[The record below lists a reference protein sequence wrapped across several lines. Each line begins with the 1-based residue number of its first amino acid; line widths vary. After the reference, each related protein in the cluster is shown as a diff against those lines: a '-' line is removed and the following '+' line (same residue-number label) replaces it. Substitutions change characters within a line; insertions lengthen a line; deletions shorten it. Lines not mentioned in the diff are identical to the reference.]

1 MAGVTVLVW
10 CQQSIISKPLL
21 YSSRKL
27 SGPNTS
33 EGKQKDKL
41 MNPYMWNVKT
51 LLLNSCLDNTH
62 GHKNKQMNLLKLW
75 NHKKKSDVCYS
86 VFWGFGCTLH
96 HHRNKWHFIC
106 FSFTAFCLQCLGVIS
121 PPLHLQLHFKMKC
134 KTHCQNKLAQS
145 GDKATM
151 SELYCSRAVRV

>member
-1 MAGVTVLVW
+1 MVAGVTVLVW
-10 CQQSIISKPLL
+10 SQQSIISKPLL
-21 YSSRKL
+21 YSSLKL

-62 GHKNKQMNLLKLW
+62 GHKNKQTDLLKLW

-86 VFWGFGCTLH
+86 VFWGFGCTLR

-106 FSFTAFCLQCLGVIS
+106 FSFTAFCLQCLGVIF
-121 PPLHLQLHFKMKC
+121 PPYIYNYISKWNAKHTVKINWHKVVTRPLCLSYTVVEQ
-134 KTHCQNKLAQS
+134 
-145 GDKATM
+145 
-151 SELYCSRAVRV
+151 